1 MNNNDIILI
10 TGSVMTSNSESVDTY
25 NKIISIIGETDY
37 KVLSPIDTMKFNGS
51 DEERYDRAMKVLD
64 ETKIM
69 IAEMS
74 NVSTGQGMEIQQANM
89 LNIPIL
95 VIAKNG
101 SKISGLV
108 KGCKNVK
115 DIIYYDDVYDI
126 KERLT
131 EFIGEVI

>member
-51 DEERYDRAMKVLD
+51 DEERYDRAMNVLD

-74 NVSTGQGMEIQQANM
+74 NVSTGQGMEIQKANM

-115 DIIYYDDVYDI
+115 DIIYYDDVNDI

-131 EFIGEVI
+131 EFIREVI